1 MINGINS
8 VQPIS
13 IEQFDNLLSNYSDR
27 RQSETLEKDN
37 SFANEK
43 LKKNNVEKEETK
55 KVDYNDLAESIKSL
69 LDDKSIAIEFAKDK
83 DSNQMI
89 MKIINDQTKEVIRQF
104 PAEISLKIARIVSAN
119 AVGKNIA
126 DVTI

>member
-8 VQPIS
+8 VQQIS
-13 IEQFDNLLSNYSDR
+13 LEQFDDLMLNYSEK
-27 RQSETLEKDN
+27 RQSKQLTKENTL
-37 SFANEK
+37 ANEK
-43 LKKNNVEKEETK
+43 LQKDSVKKQESK

-119 AVGKNIA
+119 ATGKNIA

>member
-8 VQPIS
+8 VQQIS
-13 IEQFDNLLSNYSDR
+13 LEQFDDLMLNYSDK
-27 RQSETLEKDN
+27 RQSKQLTKENTL
-37 SFANEK
+37 ANEN
-43 LKKNNVEKEETK
+43 LKKEKIAKQETK